1 MPSPVTPA
9 STSTCSPPGP
19 AWPSPP
25 TSSPNWR
32 RLHRWP
38 ERRSAVSR
46 HRLCCNMFRQ
56 FRTTSRSTRA
66 ATSRCS
72 RPRCRCRGCRPVPP
86 GWRSTHRPPRS
97 WKRCASPSTNSPD
110 THPRPRSEGSL
121 LMSSPHPL
129 PADRTAVIT
138 GGASP
143 RGIGRATAD
152 RLARDGWSVAIL
164 DIDGVAAKLA
174 AAEVA
179 DKYSVATL
187 GVAADISDGNSV
199 QEAISQ
205 VEAALPPIIG
215 LANVAGVS
223 SPTEFMDVTPAEW
236 DRVFNVNMRGTY
248 LVTQRVLP
256 SMIAASVGR
265 IVSVSS
271 ISAQR
276 GGGTYSKVPYSASKA
291 AVIGFSRAL
300 AREMGPHN
308 ITVNSVAPGPIDTEI
323 MGGTLTDERKAQMS
337 ADIPLGRVGTVQD
350 VAALLTF
357 LMSEDAGY
365 ITAATYD
372 VNGGLQI
379 S

>member
-1 MPSPVTPA
+1 MT
-9 STSTCSPPGP
+9 
-19 AWPSPP
+19 
-25 TSSPNWR
+25 
-32 RLHRWP
+32 
-38 ERRSAVSR
+38 
-46 HRLCCNMFRQ
+46 
-56 FRTTSRSTRA
+56 
-66 ATSRCS
+66 
-72 RPRCRCRGCRPVPP
+72 
-86 GWRSTHRPPRS
+86 
-97 WKRCASPSTNSPD
+97 
-110 THPRPRSEGSL
+110 
-121 LMSSPHPL
+121 SPHPL
-129 PADRTAVIT
+129 PAARTAVIT

-174 AAEVA
+174 AA
-179 DKYSVATL
+179 D
-187 GVAADISDGNSV
+187 AADISDENSV
-199 QEAISQ
+199 DSAISQ

-300 AREMGPHN
+300 ARELGPHN